1 MSASERVLD
10 ALIAVAGA
18 PRPMTAAQLAET
30 LDVPLSS
37 AYRHIALLKKYDLIV
52 DLGRD
57 AGLVPGPACWRL
69 GQAMDNMEMVAS
81 LARPVMLELSR
92 VTQESVG
99 LMQAVAAEVFCADM
113 IESSLSL
120 RCSFAKGRA
129 QPLNKGASAKLL
141 LAYMSENTRRLA
153 LQGLPR
159 GPEYEALEAELAT
172 IRSQGYA
179 VSESEVDFGVWG
191 VSAPVFG
198 PGQRLVC
205 GLTLMVP
212 VIRVGDRLN
221 EFVSATVKAAA
232 DISLLLAGSSDQ

>member
-1 MSASERVLD
+1 MSAAERVLD

-18 PRPMTAAQLAET
+18 PRPMTAAQLAQA
-30 LDVPLSS
+30 LGVPLSS

-57 AGLVPGPACWRL
+57 AGLAPGPACWRL
-69 GQAMDNMEMVAS
+69 GQAMDNMEMIAS

-99 LMQAVAAEVFCADM
+99 LMQAVAADVFCVDM
-113 IESSLSL
+113 IESAQPL

-129 QPLNKGASAKLL
+129 QPLHKGASAKLL
-141 LAYMSENTRRLA
+141 LAHMPEDTRRLA
-153 LQGLPR
+153 LQALPR
-159 GPEYEALEAELAT
+159 GAELEALEAELAT
-172 IRSQGYA
+172 IRARGYA
-179 VSESEVDFGVWG
+179 ISESEVDFGVWG

-212 VIRVGDRLN
+212 IIRVGDRQE
-221 EFVSATVKAAA
+221 EFVSATVGAAA
-232 DISLLLAGSSDQ
+232 DISLLLAGSGDH